1 MPVDAITIDEDEW
14 LDGLLPYVERSFE
27 ITLPGDLSQIG
38 SAGDLLDVI
47 VAQRQPS
54 GEGVACGSSMAF
66 YRLRRYFARSNP
78 AMVITSGTPLSQV
91 TALSP
96 KALSKRLAQAT
107 GLAMPQIEF
116 SPVGLFAFLATPV
129 AALAA
134 WYFIDAR
141 SFALVAVLGAAAVF
155 LDRGGF
161 SGPWQTVGSLASAI
175 ARGNVAKLAALGARD
190 RPEDWW
196 RRVQEM
202 LADAADPPQGEG
214 RPLMARRI
222 ARSTRIR
229 LA

>member
-1 MPVDAITIDEDEW
+1 MALESIRIEENEW
-14 LDGLLPYVERSFE
+14 LDGLLPYIERSFE
-27 ITLPGDLSQIG
+27 ITLPDDLSQIG
-38 SAGDLLDVI
+38 SAGDLFDVI

-54 GEGVACGSSMAF
+54 GEGLCCGSTMVF

-78 AMVITSGTPLSQV
+78 AMTITSGTPLSQV

-96 KALSKRLAQAT
+96 KALSKSLAQAT

-116 SPVGLFAFLATPV
+116 GPIGMFAFLATPV

-141 SFALVAVLGAAAVF
+141 SFALVAVLGAALVF
-155 LDRGGF
+155 SDRGGF
-161 SGPWQTVGSLASAI
+161 SGSWQSVGSLASAI
-175 ARGNVAKLAALGARD
+175 ARANVAKLASLGARD

-202 LADAADPPQGEG
+202 LADAAEPVGDEV
-214 RPLMARRI
+214 RPLSLRRI
-222 ARSTRIR
+222 GRDTRIE
-229 LA
+229 LV